1 MNTIST
7 DLYPMAVN
15 PLNFTRGDSVK
26 KIYMDN
32 ITTPYVGLV
41 TSVIPSTN
49 KVEVQWPYGV
59 GLEDPWDLI
68 KVNPLIHPPVVKQD
82 KSYKTYQ
89 NQKAQKYNEDY
100 CKKLDHY
107 SVLNDFLNE
116 NVNPIIVKISEMYN
130 KGLSK
135 KEAFVQSKNFS
146 DNFEIVSSV
155 LNKIYNDDVNFR
167 LNKELNIS
175 ENKRMASVS
184 LEGNS
189 DTGFTVT
196 YSLANNSETRNFLSY
211 QNAFRNFNEYK
222 DIMNNL
228 SQEIDYKKVVSKVLN
243 KTAGSKEIIKP
254 KNYVEKIKSEDLDLI
269 LNKLHKE
276 LQE

>member
-26 KIYMDN
+26 KIFMDN
-32 ITTPYVGLV
+32 ITTPYVGIV
-41 TSVIPSTN
+41 TAVIPSTN

-89 NQKAQKYNEDY
+89 NQKSQKYNEDY

-107 SVLNDFLNE
+107 SVLNDYLNE
-116 NVNPIIVKISEMYN
+116 NVSPIILKISQMYN

-135 KEAFVQSKNFS
+135 REAFIQSKNLS
-146 DNFEIVSSV
+146 DNFHILSS
-155 LNKIYNDDVNFR
+155 LINKIYNDKVN
-167 LNKELNIS
+167 LKVDKELNIS
-175 ENKRMASVS
+175 ESKKIASVS
-184 LEGNS
+184 MIGNS
-189 DTGFTVT
+189 DEGFTVT
-196 YSLANNSETRNFLSY
+196 YSLSNNSETRNFLSY
-211 QNAFRNFNEYK
+211 QKAFKIFNEYK

-228 SQEIDYKKVVSKVLN
+228 SENVDYKKIVSNVLK
-243 KTAGSKEIIKP
+243 KTASNEKVFETKS
-254 KNYVEKIKSEDLDLI
+254 YVEKIKSEDLDII
-269 LNKLHKE
+269 LDKLQKE